1 MIKIS
6 SLLGNSQHLDG
17 GAMFGHV
24 PKALWSKWLP
34 VDDNNCVALECRA
47 LLIEDD
53 NKRILL
59 ETGIGAF
66 FPPELKKRYGVYPE
80 HHVLLDSL
88 QNLGLSHSDI
98 DVVILSHLHFDH
110 AGGLLTP
117 YQENSKSSLLFP
129 NARYLISLE
138 AFTRAKAPHMR
149 DKVSFIPEL
158 TGLLEASERME
169 LISGDRSSTLGADYQ
184 FHFSHGHTPGL
195 MLTEISTAQG
205 PLVFAADLIPGVA
218 WLHAPITM
226 GYDRFP
232 EKVVDEK
239 EVLLDYL
246 VAKQGRLFY
255 THDPKIA
262 VSNVIRDDKGRF
274 VASEMLGEIV
284 RHVS

>member
-24 PKALWSKWLP
+24 PKALWSKWLQP
-34 VDDNNCVALECRA
+34 DENNCINLECRA

-66 FPPELKKRYGVYPE
+66 FPPELKKRYGVSPE

-88 QNLGLSHSDI
+88 ETLGLTHKDI

-110 AGGLLTP
+110 AGGLLTA
-117 YQENSKSSLLFP
+117 YQDNSKSNLLFP
-129 NARYLISLE
+129 NARYLVSQEGFI
-138 AFTRAKAPHMR
+138 RAKAPHTR
-149 DKVSFIPEL
+149 DKASFIPEL
-158 TGLLEASERME
+158 TTLLEASGRME
-169 LISGDRSSTLGADYQ
+169 LVTGDHSPTLGSAYK
-184 FHFSHGHTPGL
+184 FHFSDGHTPGL
-195 MLTEISTAQG
+195 MLTEIKTEQG

-246 VAKQGRLFY
+246 VANEGRLFY

-262 VSNVIRDDKGRF
+262 ISNVIRDDKGRF
-274 VASEMLGEIV
+274 VASAMLNEVARIE
-284 RHVS
+284 

>member
-6 SLLGNSQHLDG
+6 SLLGNRQHLDG

-24 PKALWSKWLP
+24 PKALWSKWLTT
-34 VDDNNCVALECRA
+34 DHDNRIPLECRA

-66 FPPELKKRYGVYPE
+66 FPPELKKRYGVSPE

-88 QNLGLSHSDI
+88 ETLGLTHKDI

-110 AGGLLTP
+110 AGGLLTA
-117 YQENSKSSLLFP
+117 YQDNSKSNLLFP
-129 NARYLISLE
+129 NARYLVSQEGFI
-138 AFTRAKAPHMR
+138 RAKAPHTR
-149 DKVSFIPEL
+149 DKASFIPEL
-158 TGLLEASERME
+158 TTLLEASGRME
-169 LISGDRSSTLGADYQ
+169 LVTGDHSPTLGSAYK
-184 FHFSHGHTPGL
+184 FHFSDGHTPGL
-195 MLTEISTAQG
+195 MLTEIKTEQG

-246 VAKQGRLFY
+246 VANEGRLFY

-262 VSNVIRDDKGRF
+262 ISNVIRDDKGRF
-274 VASEMLGEIV
+274 VASEMLNEVARIE
-284 RHVS
+284 

>member
-6 SLLGNSQHLDG
+6 SLLGNRQHLDG

-24 PKALWSKWLP
+24 PKALWSKWLTT
-34 VDDNNCVALECRA
+34 DHDNRIPLECRA

-66 FPPELKKRYGVYPE
+66 FPPELKKRYGVSPE

-88 QNLGLSHSDI
+88 ETLGLTHKDI

-110 AGGLLTP
+110 AGGLLTA
-117 YQENSKSSLLFP
+117 YQDNSKSNLLFP
-129 NARYLISLE
+129 NARYLVSQEGFI
-138 AFTRAKAPHMR
+138 RAKAPHTR
-149 DKVSFIPEL
+149 DKASFIPEL
-158 TGLLEASERME
+158 TALLEASGRME
-169 LISGDRSSTLGADYQ
+169 LVTGDHSPTLGSAYK
-184 FHFSHGHTPGL
+184 FHFSDGHTPGL
-195 MLTEISTAQG
+195 MLTEIKTEQG

-246 VAKQGRLFY
+246 VANEGRLFY

-262 VSNVIRDDKGRF
+262 ISNVIRDDKGRF
-274 VASEMLGEIV
+274 VASEMLNEVARIE
-284 RHVS
+284 

>member
-24 PKALWSKWLP
+24 PKALWSKWLAP
-34 VDDNNCVALECRA
+34 DDNNCVTLACRA
-47 LLIEDD
+47 LLIEDG

-66 FPPELKKRYGVYPE
+66 FSPELKKRYGIHPE

-88 QNLGLSHSDI
+88 QSLGLSHTDI

-110 AGGLLTP
+110 AGGLLAA
-117 YQENSKSSLLFP
+117 YQENNKSSLLFP
-129 NARYLISLE
+129 NARYLVSLD

-149 DKVSFIPEL
+149 DKASFIPEL
-158 TGLLEASERME
+158 TALLEASERME
-169 LISGDRSSTLGADYQ
+169 LITSEHSPTLGANYK

-195 MLTEISTAQG
+195 MLTEISTAEG

-246 VAKQGRLFY
+246 VAKEGRLFY

-262 VSNVIRDDKGRF
+262 LSNIVRDDKGRF
-274 VASEMLGEIV
+274 VASGRLNEV
-284 RHVS
+284 NRHEL

>member
-24 PKALWSKWLP
+24 PKALWSKWLT
-34 VDDNNCVALECRA
+34 VDDNNCVNLECRA

-66 FPPELKKRYGVYPE
+66 FPPELKKRYGVSPE

-88 QNLGLSHSDI
+88 ETLGLTHKDI

-110 AGGLLTP
+110 AGGLLTA
-117 YQENSKSSLLFP
+117 YQDNGKSHLLFP
-129 NARYLISLE
+129 NARYLVSQESFI
-138 AFTRAKAPHMR
+138 RAKAPHMR
-149 DKVSFIPEL
+149 DKASFIPEL
-158 TGLLEASERME
+158 TGLLEASERIE
-169 LISGDRSSTLGADYQ
+169 LITGNHSPTLGPAYK
-184 FHFSHGHTPGL
+184 FHFSDGHTPGL
-195 MLTEISTAQG
+195 MLTEISTELG

-246 VAKQGRLFY
+246 VANEGRLFY
-255 THDPKIA
+255 THDPNIA
-262 VSNVIRDDKGRF
+262 LSNVIRDDKGRF
-274 VASEMLGEIV
+274 VASEMLNEVAKIE
-284 RHVS
+284 

>member
-6 SLLGNSQHLDG
+6 SLLGDSQHLDG

-24 PKALWSKWLP
+24 PKALWSKWLQP
-34 VDDNNCVALECRA
+34 DENNCINLECRA

-66 FPPELKKRYGVYPE
+66 FPPELKKRYGVSPE

-88 QNLGLSHSDI
+88 ETLGLTHKDI

-110 AGGLLTP
+110 AGGLLTA
-117 YQENSKSSLLFP
+117 YQDNAKSSLLFP
-129 NARYLISLE
+129 NARYLVSQEGFI
-138 AFTRAKAPHMR
+138 RAKAPHMR
-149 DKVSFIPEL
+149 DKASFIPEL
-158 TGLLEASERME
+158 TALLEASGRME
-169 LISGDRSSTLGADYQ
+169 LITGDHSATLGSAYK
-184 FHFSHGHTPGL
+184 FHFSDGHTPGL
-195 MLTEISTAQG
+195 MLTEISTEQG

-239 EVLLDYL
+239 EALLDYL
-246 VAKQGRLFY
+246 AANEGRLFY

-262 VSNVIRDDKGRF
+262 ISNVIRDNKGRF
-274 VASEMLGEIV
+274 VASEMLNEVARIE
-284 RHVS
+284 